1 MTLTATQSIAQDLAG
16 DLTDP
21 NHIVRRHF
29 SLWIEGSYKGEEHR
43 AANLRSID
51 VTRDGAGEYHTASP
65 KALRTFI
72 ISEFT
77 KFTAA
82 DAYCSYGHAQ
92 KSIVAALSKDALAQL
107 TKDLTADCVE
117 WAIDQ
122 TADEVAA

>member
-1 MTLTATQSIAQDLAG
+1 MTLTATQSIAQDLTG

-43 AANLRSID
+43 AANL
-51 VTRDGAGEYHTASP
+51 
-65 KALRTFI
+65 KALSECNGKQLRTFI

-92 KSIVAALSKDALAQL
+92 KSIVAALSMDALAQL

-122 TADEVAA
+122 TADEVAS

>member
-21 NHIVRRHF
+21 NHTSRRFF
-29 SLWIEGSYKGEEHR
+29 SLWIEGSYLGEDHR

-51 VTRDGAGEYHTASP
+51 VTRDGAGECSTASP
-65 KALRTFI
+65 KALRSFI

-77 KFTAA
+77 KFMAA
-82 DAYCSYGHAQ
+82 DAHCSYSHAQ
-92 KSIVAALSKDALAQL
+92 KSIVAALPTADLTQL
-107 TKDLTADCVE
+107 TEALTADAVE

-122 TADEVAA
+122 TADGVLS

>member
-1 MTLTATQSIAQDLAG
+1 MTTATQFIAQDLAG

-43 AANLRSID
+43 AANLQALLTYKD
-51 VTRDGAGEYHTASP
+51 
-65 KALRTFI
+65 KQLRTFI

-82 DAYCSYGHAQ
+82 DAWCSYGHAQ
-92 KSIVAALSKDALAQL
+92 KCIVAELSEDKLAQL
-107 TKDLTADCVE
+107 TEDLTADCLE

>member
-1 MTLTATQSIAQDLAG
+1 MTLTSTQIIAHDLAG

-21 NHIVRRHF
+21 NQTARRYF

-43 AANLRSID
+43 RSNLEALLTFS
-51 VTRDGAGEYHTASP
+51 G
-65 KALRTFI
+65 KQLRTFI

-77 KFTAA
+77 KFMAA

-92 KSIVAALSKDALAQL
+92 KSIVAALSMYALAQL
-107 TKDLTADCVE
+107 TEDLTSDAVE

-122 TADEVAA
+122 KANEVAV

>member
-1 MTLTATQSIAQDLAG
+1 MTLTATQRIAQDLAG

-43 AANLRSID
+43 AANLQALLTSND
-51 VTRDGAGEYHTASP
+51 
-65 KALRTFI
+65 KQLRTFI

-82 DAYCSYGHAQ
+82 DAFCSYGHAQ

-107 TKDLTADCVE
+107 TKDLTADCIE
-117 WAIDQ
+117 WAKDQ

>member
-1 MTLTATQSIAQDLAG
+1 MTTSITQRIAQDLAG

-43 AANLRSID
+43 AANLNALLTSND
-51 VTRDGAGEYHTASP
+51 
-65 KALRTFI
+65 KQLRTFI

-82 DAYCSYGHAQ
+82 DAWCSHGHAQ

-117 WAIDQ
+117 WAKDQ
-122 TADEVAA
+122 TADEVAS

>member
-1 MTLTATQSIAQDLAG
+1 MTLTVTQRIAQDLAG

-29 SLWIEGSYKGEEHR
+29 SLWIEGSYKGEVHR
-43 AANLRSID
+43 VANL
-51 VTRDGAGEYHTASP
+51 
-65 KALRTFI
+65 KALWGCNDKQLRTFI

-82 DAYCSYGHAQ
+82 DASCSYGHAQ

-107 TKDLTADCVE
+107 TKDITADCVE
-117 WAIDQ
+117 WAEEQNDFGF
-122 TADEVAA
+122 AEVAA

>member
-1 MTLTATQSIAQDLAG
+1 MTTATQFIAQDLAG

-43 AANLRSID
+43 AANLQSLLTSND
-51 VTRDGAGEYHTASP
+51 
-65 KALRTFI
+65 KQLRTFI

-82 DAYCSYGHAQ
+82 DAWCSYGHAQ

-107 TKDLTADCVE
+107 TKDLTADCIE
-117 WAIDQ
+117 WANEQ
-122 TADEVAA
+122 TAGEVSA

>member
-1 MTLTATQSIAQDLAG
+1 MTLTATQSIAQDLTG

-43 AANLRSID
+43 AANL
-51 VTRDGAGEYHTASP
+51 
-65 KALRTFI
+65 KALCECNARQLRTFI

-122 TADEVAA
+122 TADEVAE

>member
-1 MTLTATQSIAQDLAG
+1 MTLTATQNIARDLSG

-21 NHIVRRHF
+21 NHTARRFF
-29 SLWIEGSYKGEEHR
+29 SLWIEGSYLGEDHR

-51 VTRDGAGEYHTASP
+51 VTRDGAGECSTASP
-65 KALRTFI
+65 KALRDFI

-77 KFTAA
+77 KFMAA

-92 KSIVAALSKDALAQL
+92 KSIVAALSMDALAQL
-107 TKDLTADCVE
+107 TEALTADAVE

-122 TADEVAA
+122 TANEVAA